1 MEGSKFNEVFSALK
15 PIIDNGKIEDYF
27 SQKPISQI
35 GFSDDQV
42 IRLLKY
48 INAHQFV
55 TICKNTFGFPLDFS
69 PENLIFI
76 DQVITS
82 LCALDLDHTKIS
94 KLLLRDA
101 KMSHKLD
108 ASARGFLMAYTL
120 VTHKRDPKFN
130 SVSAELSQEQ
140 LFELIDDRVIAEI
153 ISNINDYMCETAIAL
168 KGGEYA
174 CDAVVD
180 GHKDALGI
188 IIHKEYVSFLDA
200 IYSRFF
206 VEDLPVS
213 YVFCARFALDFG
225 EQSEILS
232 KKYEDKNPQ

>member
-1 MEGSKFNEVFSALK
+1 MESSKFNEVFAALK
-15 PIIDNGKIEDYF
+15 PVIDSGKIEDYF
-27 SQKPISQI
+27 SQKPISEI
-35 GFSDDQV
+35 GFSDVQI

-48 INAHQFV
+48 INAHQFL

-76 DQVITS
+76 DQIITS
-82 LCALDLDHTKIS
+82 LCALDLDDTSIS

-101 KMSHKLD
+101 NMSHKLD
-108 ASARGFLMAYTL
+108 ANAREFLMAYTIL
-120 VTHKRDPKFN
+120 THNRKPEDKKTFSN
-130 SVSAELSQEQ
+130 FSDQQ
-140 LFELIDDRVIAEI
+140 LFESIDDRVIAAVI
-153 ISNINDYMCETAIAL
+153 AHINDYMCECAL
-168 KGGEYA
+168 ALNGGEYA

-180 GHKDALGI
+180 GRKDALGI
-188 IIHKEYVSFLDA
+188 NIHNEYVSFLDA

-213 YVFCARFALDFG
+213 YVFCARFSLNFG

-232 KKYEDKNPQ
+232 EKYDDKIPQ